1 MLNLRSVK
9 RKENKLN
16 PIGQTGFNYLRAF
29 FFFKKETKQIPTCL
43 LSEKWF
49 STALYKC
56 DIHALC
62 PVR

>member
-29 FFFKKETKQIPTCL
+29 FFEKKKQNKFQHVC
-43 LSEKWF
+43 SQKNG
-49 STALYKC
+49 SVQ
-56 DIHALC
+56 LC
-62 PVR
+62 INAIFMHYVL